1 MAQVLVNDDFPS
13 NSRTFHHTHHIILE
27 INNILIVV
35 REFVNMA
42 PCTHL
47 FHISSFSSSVALNLK
62 KNWIA

>member
-13 NSRTFHHTHHIILE
+13 NSRTFHYTHHIILE

-35 REFVNMA
+35 RELVNMA

-47 FHISSFSSSVALNLK
+47 FSHFFL
-62 KNWIA
+62 